1 MTIFGLELPL
11 ALGLDIAALENPIEE
26 KAEPEVGT
34 VKQTEEERF
43 RGVEMADLEVSR
55 ERGLKGEIDEEL
67 REKRDSMR

>member
-1 MTIFGLELPL
+1 M
-11 ALGLDIAALENPIEE
+11 EE
-26 KAEPEVGT
+26 KAEPEVGA